1 MKESTTGQTA
11 ARVLIVDDHPA
22 VREALSIRIGQ
33 MPDMMVCGEA
43 ADTAEAL
50 ELIIE
55 TKPDLAVIDIALKTG
70 NGIDLIK
77 RIKSRDELVKI
88 LVWSMYAEGLY
99 AERAIRAGALGYITK
114 AEATDQIVQAL
125 RQVLAGRVYLSQA
138 MTDRLLKRTVGDL
151 SRLGPRS
158 PLDAL
163 SDRELE
169 VLRFIGYGR
178 KTGEIAGLMHLSA
191 KTVETYR
198 DRIRDKLDLS
208 DGTALARYATQW
220 VLENG

>member
-1 MKESTTGQTA
+1 MKKNGVNQEA
-11 ARVLIVDDHPA
+11 AKVLIVDDHPA
-22 VREALSIRIGQ
+22 VREALAIRIGQ
-33 MPDMMVCGEA
+33 VPDLVVCGEA

-50 ELIIE
+50 KVLAE
-55 TKPDLAVIDIALKTG
+55 TEPQLAVVDVALKTG

-77 RIKSRDELVKI
+77 RIKSRDDRVRI

-114 AEATDQIVQAL
+114 AEATDQIVEAL
-125 RQVLAGRVYLSQA
+125 RQVLEGRIYLSPA

-151 SRLGPRS
+151 SKLATRS

-178 KTGEIAGLMHLSA
+178 KTTEIAGLLHLSA
-191 KTVETYR
+191 KTIETYR
-198 DRIRDKLDLS
+198 DRIREKLDLS

>member
-1 MKESTTGQTA
+1 MKKSGTSPSA
-11 ARVLIVDDHPA
+11 AKVLIVDDHPA

-33 MPDMMVCGEA
+33 VSDMIVCGEA

-50 ELIIE
+50 KLIGE
-55 TKPDLAVIDIALKTG
+55 TEPQLAVIDIALQTG

-77 RIKSRDELVKI
+77 RIKSRDDRVRI
-88 LVWSMYAEGLY
+88 LVWSMYTEGLY

-114 AEATDQIVQAL
+114 AEATEQIVEAL
-125 RQVLAGRVYLSQA
+125 RQVLAGRIYLSPA

-151 SRLGPRS
+151 SKLAARS
-158 PLDAL
+158 SLDAL

-178 KTGEIAGLMHLSA
+178 KTTEIAELLHLSA
-191 KTVETYR
+191 KTIETYR
-198 DRIRDKLDLS
+198 DRIREKLDLN